1 MPKIQES
8 LTDQEI
14 MEMLD
19 VKEVESHIPNPY
31 LSNILQVQ
39 REG

>member
-19 VKEVESHIPNPY
+19 AKEVESHIPNSY